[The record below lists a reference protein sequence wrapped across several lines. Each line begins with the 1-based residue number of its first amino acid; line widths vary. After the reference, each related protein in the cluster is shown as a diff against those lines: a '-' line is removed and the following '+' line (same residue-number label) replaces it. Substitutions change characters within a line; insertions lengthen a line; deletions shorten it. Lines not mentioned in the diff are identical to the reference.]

1 MIDRRFKKRISRYL
15 AEREKRSLEAL
26 ESLEIEEWFD
36 FWHLHL
42 DFKMRGNRVR
52 PMVAALTLR
61 LLEKAESL
69 VAGRRDPI
77 QAWAQLCENTGYTAV
92 YLHSPNPGGSEFPY
106 AFEDVEWGVA
116 EPEEV
121 RGLIKPSHEL
131 GLQVWWGE
139 KTYVIRKRA

>member
-1 MIDRRFKKRISRYL
+1 MIDRRFRKRMARYL

-26 ESLEIEEWFD
+26 ADLEIEEWFD
-36 FWHLHL
+36 FWHLHP

-77 QAWAQLCENTGYTAV
+77 QVWAQLCENTGYTAV
-92 YLHSPNPGGSEFPY
+92 YLHSPNPNGTEYPH
-106 AFEDVEWGVA
+106 AFDGVEWGIA
-116 EPEEV
+116 EPEEL
-121 RGLIKPSHEL
+121 RGLIPPTHEL
-131 GLQVWWGE
+131 GLQMWDGE
-139 KTYVIRKRA
+139 KIHVIRKRD

>member
-1 MIDRRFKKRISRYL
+1 MIDRRFHKRISRYL
-15 AEREKRSLEAL
+15 AEREKRSIAAL
-26 ESLEIEEWFD
+26 EGLEIEEWFD
-36 FWHLHL
+36 FWHLHP

-77 QAWAQLCENTGYTAV
+77 QVWAQLCENTGHSAI
-92 YLHSPNPGGSEFPY
+92 YLHSPNPNGSEYPHT
-106 AFEDVEWGVA
+106 FEGVEWGA
-116 EPEEV
+116 TEPEEL

-131 GLQVWWGE
+131 GLLVWEGE
-139 KTYVIRKRA
+139 KIHVIRKKG